1 MEDAIWKQYVLQAIG
16 NTSLEQSHNPC
27 AAGYTGAKCASC
39 ITGYY
44 RLNSECAKCPNTAY
58 LLILGYAGGMALI
71 LALVVY
77 ANVKKIDTSALSIG
91 TDFLQ
96 ARGPGSAFGSG
107 NQRMTAHFRCWKD
120 PSHDC
125 TSFPDPLVSAAREQP
140 RCVSVLLCRCCPSLA
155 PSGFNGPRPFRVSLL
170 CRRRRQ

>member
-125 TSFPDPLVSAAREQP
+125 TSFPDPLV
-140 RCVSVLLCRCCPSLA
+140 
-155 PSGFNGPRPFRVSLL
+155 
-170 CRRRRQ
+170 